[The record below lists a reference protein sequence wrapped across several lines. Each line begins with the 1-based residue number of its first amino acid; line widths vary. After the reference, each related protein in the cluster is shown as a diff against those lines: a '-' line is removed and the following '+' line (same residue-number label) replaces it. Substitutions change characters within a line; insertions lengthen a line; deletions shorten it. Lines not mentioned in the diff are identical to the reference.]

1 MAIYI
6 IRTAFNE
13 GVGSV
18 PYLWQVIKALPW
30 LFLLWAV
37 KFFFSG
43 VSNKSE
49 RNMHGKVVMVTVG
62 RYRGYR
68 AEHWLR
74 KFRAVQVV

>member
-18 PYLWQVIKALPW
+18 PYLWQIIKAVPW
-30 LFLLWAV
+30 LLLLWAV

-43 VSNKSE
+43 VTNKSE
-49 RNMHGKVVMVTVG
+49 RTMHGKVVMVTVRG
-62 RYRGYR
+62 RYMQKMGHKLRISR
-68 AEHWLR
+68 A
-74 KFRAVQVV
+74 AQVV